1 MSKTE
6 FTLLVDEMLN
16 EYDYKLI
23 GIEYCDDGI
32 CRVRFSDGV
41 FNRSFYVAYR
51 FMNRARLKL
60 KFLDE
65 MDLLIPVDP
74 EWDLGF

>member
-6 FTLLVDEMLN
+6 FTLLVDELLN
-16 EYDYKLI
+16 EYDCKLSHLS
-23 GIEYCDDGI
+23 YHDDGI
-32 CRVRFSDGV
+32 CTVYYFDGV
-41 FNRSFYVAYR
+41 FNTHFHVAYR

-65 MDLLIPVDP
+65 QDLLIEVNP
-74 EWDLGF
+74 ELDLGF

>member
-16 EYDYKLI
+16 DYDCKLLKL
-23 GIEYCDDGI
+23 YYHDDGI
-32 CRVRFSDGV
+32 CTVYYFDGV
-41 FNRSFYVAYR
+41 FNSHLHVPYR

-60 KFLDE
+60 KLLDE
-65 MDLLIPVDP
+65 LDLLTSVDP
-74 EWDLGF
+74 ELDLGF

>member
-23 GIEYCDDGI
+23 GIEYYDDGI
-32 CRVRFSDGV
+32 CRVRFSDDV

-51 FMNRARLKL
+51 FMNRSRLKL

-65 MDLLIPVDP
+65 LDLLIPVDP
-74 EWDLGF
+74 ELDLGF